1 MKILEKIKGITGDL
15 IYSMLGLVVMNGVIQ
30 LVLYPFLNNRL
41 GAEEFGRV
49 LTMISL
55 VAIMGST
62 FGTAANYSRMVSHTK
77 KTDSNGD
84 YNIFLLIIAAVSIVV
99 SLAGM
104 FWLGTG
110 GAVYFIGYYLLMVIT
125 VMRYYGD
132 VEFRLNVNYKRFLV
146 YYLTISAGYLIGIVC
161 FIFTGSWILAMLVGE
176 MLAVGYVVV
185 TGSIFRKPLIKPSE
199 HFKANFVSFALLSG
213 TELIATLILN
223 ADRIML
229 QAFAGGTAVTV
240 FYAATLIGKMVSLVS
255 MPLNGVIIGHLARYD
270 GKLKDSTFV
279 KLCGGSVLLSLLL
292 NVLCV
297 GVSYIFVGIMYAD
310 IFEIAEPYFWLANL
324 GQVFYFVSNTLT
336 VVLLR
341 FTDEKYQLYINLIY
355 LAVFVALAIPMTYIW
370 QLWGMAWALVIVNVI
385 KILVV
390 AVVGKVQ
397 LGRLAKQQEK

>member
-15 IYSMLGLVVMNGVIQ
+15 IYSVLGLVAMNGVIQ
-30 LVLYPFLNNRL
+30 LVLYPFFNSSL
-41 GAEEFGRV
+41 GSEQFGNV

-55 VAIMGST
+55 VSIMGST

-77 KTDSNGD
+77 GVDSNGD
-84 YNIFLLIIAAVSIVV
+84 YNVFLLIIAVASVGVSIVGV
-99 SLAGM
+99 L
-104 FWLGTG
+104 WLGEG
-110 GAVYFIGYYLLMVIT
+110 GIVYFIGYYLLMVVT

-132 VEFRLNVNYKRFLV
+132 VEFRLNVNYKRFLI
-146 YYLTISAGYLIGIVC
+146 YYLLISAGYLIGIAC
-161 FIFTGSWILAMLVGE
+161 FKFTASWILAMLVGE
-176 MLAVGYVVV
+176 MLAVGYVII
-185 TGSIFRKPLIKPSE
+185 TGSIFRKPFLKPSKN
-199 HFKANFVSFALLSG
+199 FKTNFVSFALLSG

-279 KLCGGSVLLSLLL
+279 KLCGGSILLSLVL

-297 GVSYIFVGIMYAD
+297 GVSYVFVGIMYAD
-310 IFEIAEPYFWLANL
+310 IFEMVKPYFWLANI

-336 VVLLR
+336 VILLR

-355 LAVFVALAIPMTYIW
+355 LAVFAVLAVPMTYVW
-370 QLWGMAWALVIVNVI
+370 QLWGMAWALVIVNLI

-390 AVVGKVQ
+390 AIVGKVQ
-397 LGRLAKQQEK
+397 LGMLAKSQE

>member
-15 IYSMLGLVVMNGVIQ
+15 IYSVLGLVAMNGVIQ
-30 LVLYPFLNNRL
+30 LVLYPFFNSSL
-41 GAEEFGRV
+41 GSEQFGNV

-55 VAIMGST
+55 VSIMGST

-77 KTDSNGD
+77 GVDSNGD
-84 YNIFLLIIAAVSIVV
+84 YNVFLLIIAVASVGVSIVGV
-99 SLAGM
+99 L
-104 FWLGTG
+104 WLGEG
-110 GAVYFIGYYLLMVIT
+110 GIVYFIGYYLLMVVT

-132 VEFRLNVNYKRFLV
+132 VEFRLNVNYKRFLI
-146 YYLTISAGYLIGIVC
+146 YYLLISAGYLIGIAC
-161 FIFTGSWILAMLVGE
+161 FKFTASWILAMLVGE
-176 MLAVGYVVV
+176 MLAVGYVII
-185 TGSIFRKPLIKPSE
+185 TGSIFRKPFLKPSKN
-199 HFKANFVSFALLSG
+199 FKTNFVSFALLSG

-279 KLCGGSVLLSLLL
+279 KLCGGSILLSLVL

-297 GVSYIFVGIMYAD
+297 GVSYVFVGIMYAD
-310 IFEIAEPYFWLANL
+310 IFEMVKPYFWLANL

-336 VVLLR
+336 VILLR

-355 LAVFVALAIPMTYIW
+355 LAVFAVLAVPMTYVW
-370 QLWGMAWALVIVNVI
+370 QLWGMAWALVIVNLI

-390 AVVGKVQ
+390 AIVGKVQ
-397 LGRLAKQQEK
+397 LGMLAKSQE

>member
-15 IYSMLGLVVMNGVIQ
+15 IYSVLGLVAMNGVIQ
-30 LVLYPFLNNRL
+30 LVLYPFFNSSL
-41 GAEEFGRV
+41 GSEQFGNV

-77 KTDSNGD
+77 GVDSNGD
-84 YNIFLLIIAAVSIVV
+84 YNIFLLIIAVASVGVSIVGV
-99 SLAGM
+99 L
-104 FWLGTG
+104 WLGEG
-110 GAVYFIGYYLLMVIT
+110 GIVYFIGYYLLMVVT

-132 VEFRLNVNYKRFLV
+132 VEFRLNVNYKRFLI
-146 YYLTISAGYLIGIVC
+146 YYLLISAGYLVGIAC
-161 FIFTGSWILAMLVGE
+161 FKFTDSWILAMLVGE
-176 MLAVGYVVV
+176 MLAVGYVII
-185 TGSIFRKPLIKPSE
+185 TGSIFRKPFLKPSE
-199 HFKANFVSFALLSG
+199 NFKNNFVSFALLSG

-279 KLCGGSVLLSLLL
+279 KLCGGSILLSLVL

-297 GVSYIFVGIMYAD
+297 GVSYVFVGIMYAD
-310 IFEIAEPYFWLANL
+310 IFEMVKPYFWLANL

-355 LAVFVALAIPMTYIW
+355 LAIFAVLAVPMTYVW
-370 QLWGMAWALVIVNVI
+370 QLWGMAWALVIVNLI

-390 AVVGKVQ
+390 AIVGKVQ
-397 LGRLAKQQEK
+397 LGRLAKSQK

>member
-15 IYSMLGLVVMNGVIQ
+15 IYSVLGLVAMNGVIQ
-30 LVLYPFLNNRL
+30 LVLYPFFNSSL
-41 GAEEFGRV
+41 GSEQFGNV

-55 VAIMGST
+55 VSIMGST

-77 KTDSNGD
+77 GTDSNGD
-84 YNIFLLIIAAVSIVV
+84 YNIFLLIIAAVSVVV
-99 SLAGM
+99 SLAGVL
-104 FWLGTG
+104 WLGEG
-110 GAVYFIGYYLLMVIT
+110 SIVYFIGYYLLMVVT

-132 VEFRLNVNYKRFLV
+132 VEFRLNVNYKRFLI
-146 YYLTISAGYLIGIVC
+146 YYLLISAGYLIGIVC
-161 FIFTGSWILAMLVGE
+161 FKFTNSWILAMLMGE
-176 MLAVGYVVV
+176 MLAVAYVIA
-185 TGSIFRKPLIKPSE
+185 TGSIFRKPLLKPSE
-199 HFKANFVSFALLSG
+199 NFKANFVSFALLSG

-279 KLCGGSVLLSLLL
+279 KLCGGSILLSLVL

-310 IFEIAEPYFWLANL
+310 IFEMVKPYFWLANL

-336 VVLLR
+336 VILLR

-355 LAVFVALAIPMTYIW
+355 LAVFVALAVPMTYVW

-390 AVVGKVQ
+390 AVVGKIQ
-397 LGRLAKQQEK
+397 LGRIAKSQK

>member
-1 MKILEKIKGITGDL
+1 MKMLEKIKGITGDL
-15 IYSMLGLVVMNGVIQ
+15 IYSMLGLIAMNGVIQ
-30 LVLYPFLNNRL
+30 LVLYPFFNSRL
-41 GAEEFGRV
+41 GAEEFGTV

-62 FGTAANYSRMVSHTK
+62 FGTAANYSRMVSRTK
-77 KTDSNGD
+77 GTDSNGD
-84 YNIFLLIIAAVSIVV
+84 YNIFLLIIAAASVVVSIF
-99 SLAGM
+99 GM
-104 FWLGTG
+104 LWLGNRSV
-110 GAVYFIGYYLLMVIT
+110 VYFIGYYLLMVVT
-125 VMRYYGD
+125 VIRYYGD
-132 VEFRLNVNYKRFLV
+132 VEFRLNVNYKRFLA
-146 YYLTISAGYLIGIVC
+146 YYLLISAGYLAGIAC
-161 FIFTGSWILAMLVGE
+161 FTFTGSWILAMLVGE
-176 MLAVGYVVV
+176 MLAVGYVIV

-199 HFKANFVSFALLSG
+199 YFKANFVSFALLSG

-255 MPLNGVIIGHLARYD
+255 MPLNGVVIGHLARYD

-279 KLCGGSVLLSLLL
+279 KLCGGSVLLSLVI

-297 GVSYIFVGIMYAD
+297 GVSYVFVGIMYAD
-310 IFEIAEPYFWLANL
+310 IFEMVKPYFWLANL

-390 AVVGKVQ
+390 AIVGKVQ
-397 LGRLAKQQEK
+397 LGRLAKQ